1 VDGQSI
7 KDEAEA
13 EDGEDVKEEEVN
25 KEEVKEDVKEEVEE
39 EVKEDAME
47 ELFLTHVLHTQ
58 STCVI

>member
-1 VDGQSI
+1 MDGQSI

-13 EDGEDVKEEEVN
+13 EDGKDVKEEEVN

-39 EVKEDAME
+39 DAME